1 MKNFNVQK
9 LRKSNTNISI
19 EQKLIQQIW
28 NKNKTN
34 KNSNAHENQRPKQK
48 INAQIDPKNTIS
60 FKNIAHILA
69 QINGMEKLN
78 IKKKSEIE
86 KKKYTIS
93 TRTNLTP
100 NITQK
105 WTK

>member
-1 MKNFNVQK
+1 MKNSNLQK

-60 FKNIAHILA
+60 FKNIALILA
-69 QINGMEKLN
+69 QINGIEELN
-78 IKKKSEIE
+78 TKKIRNW
-86 KKKYTIS
+86 KKNYISFS
-93 TRTNLTP
+93 TRTKLAPNL
-100 NITQK
+100 K
-105 WTK
+105 